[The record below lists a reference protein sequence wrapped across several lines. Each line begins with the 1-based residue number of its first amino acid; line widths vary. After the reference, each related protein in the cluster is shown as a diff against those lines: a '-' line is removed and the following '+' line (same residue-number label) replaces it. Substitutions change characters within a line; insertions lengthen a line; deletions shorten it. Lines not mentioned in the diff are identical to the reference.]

1 MLIRSTAFII
11 RHGDNMRMKIM
22 KQNALDFS
30 EPGEHNTQKI
40 DTGRTKDQFPVR
52 CKHFARLWPTIDLC
66 SSKMMIAEV
75 SGGST
80 LNYSPG
86 ETCSEPPPNRTI
98 HPSLHPSEKKQTTFC
113 TNSHVLI

>member
-30 EPGEHNTQKI
+30 ESGEQYTEDRYSKNETPL
-40 DTGRTKDQFPVR
+40 TVR
-52 CKHFARLWPTIDLC
+52 CKHFARLWPTVDLG

-75 SGGST
+75 
-80 LNYSPG
+80 
-86 ETCSEPPPNRTI
+86 
-98 HPSLHPSEKKQTTFC
+98 LHQ
-113 TNSHVLI
+113 HVLYCDFHFQITAGAF

>member
-30 EPGEHNTQKI
+30 ESAQYTEDRYSKNETPLT
-40 DTGRTKDQFPVR
+40 VR
-52 CKHFARLWPTIDLC
+52 CKHFARLWPTVDLC

-75 SGGST
+75 
-80 LNYSPG
+80 
-86 ETCSEPPPNRTI
+86 
-98 HPSLHPSEKKQTTFC
+98 LHQ
-113 TNSHVLI
+113 HVLYCDFHFQITAGAF